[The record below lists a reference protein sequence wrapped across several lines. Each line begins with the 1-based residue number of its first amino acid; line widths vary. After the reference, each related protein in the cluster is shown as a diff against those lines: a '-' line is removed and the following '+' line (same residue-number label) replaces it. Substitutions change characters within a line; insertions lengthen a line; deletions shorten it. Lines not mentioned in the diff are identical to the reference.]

1 MVRSRLL
8 IALRAFVLLMLIAA
22 PAAAQRRRG
31 PSAQAPAASPT
42 LVGSWSGTATI
53 PLGDST
59 VVVPVTY
66 TFAQTGDVISGTAVV
81 PGKRSGPIANVV
93 REGRRLRFRVTAP
106 EGKLLEHDGTFG
118 TDGAIEG
125 MVNMDNLPVAKFRI
139 APRPST
145 VAPK

>member
-1 MVRSRLL
+1 MARCRFPF
-8 IALRAFVLLMLIAA
+8 ALRALSLLILIAG
-22 PAAAQRRRG
+22 PAAAQRRGG
-31 PSAQAPAASPT
+31 PTAHAPAAAPI
-42 LVGSWSGTATI
+42 LIGSCSGTATI

-66 TFAQTGDVISGTAVV
+66 TFAQSGDVISGTAVV

-106 EGKLLEHDGTFG
+106 EGKLLEHDGAFG
-118 TDGAIEG
+118 ADGAIEG

-139 APRPST
+139 TPRAPAA
-145 VAPK
+145 APK